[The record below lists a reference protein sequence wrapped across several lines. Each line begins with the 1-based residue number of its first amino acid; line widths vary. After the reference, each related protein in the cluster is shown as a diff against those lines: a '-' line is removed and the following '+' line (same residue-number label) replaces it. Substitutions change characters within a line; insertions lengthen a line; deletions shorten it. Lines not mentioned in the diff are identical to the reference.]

1 MQPYNCSMEKV
12 VFRKMH
18 GLGNDFIV
26 LDARGPKSTFA
37 RDQITSLA
45 DRRTGIGCDQLLV
58 LEPSTKADVF
68 MRIYNHDGSE
78 ASACGNGTRCIAS
91 LVMAERKKNI
101 VTIETHAGILD
112 CHRAAQHIAIDLGA
126 PSFDWREVPLAEER
140 DTLHLG
146 LKMGALVDP
155 VALSVGNPHVVF
167 FVKDA
172 GSVDLAHL
180 GPKIENYFLF
190 PDRVNVSVA
199 QILPSKNLRLRV
211 WERGAGITRACG
223 TAAVAALAAAHQ
235 RGYTGRKASVEM
247 DGGRLEV
254 EWNDKGHLIL
264 AGPVETSFIGEVIL
278 PSPTYRENVA

>member
-1 MQPYNCSMEKV
+1 MDKI

-26 LDARGPKSTFA
+26 LDARSTKPTFTH
-37 RDQITSLA
+37 DQIVFLA

-58 LEPSTKADVF
+58 MESSTKADVF

-91 LVMAERKKNI
+91 LIMAEKNKNM
-101 VTIETHAGILD
+101 VTVATRAGILD
-112 CHRAAQHIAIDLGA
+112 CHRKAEHIAIDLGS
-126 PSFDWREVPLAEER
+126 PSFNWREIPLAEER

-146 LKMGALVDP
+146 LQMGALVDP
-155 VALSVGNPHVVF
+155 VALSVGNPHAVF
-167 FVKDA
+167 FVDDA
-172 GSVDLAHL
+172 ESVDLARL

-199 QILPSKNLRLRV
+199 QVLSSKNLRLRV

-235 RGYTGRKASVEM
+235 RGYTDRRASVDM

-254 EWNDKGHLIL
+254 EWNDKGNLIL
-264 AGPVETSFIGEVIL
+264 AGPVETSFKGEVIL
-278 PSPTYRENVA
+278 PSSTLREHVA